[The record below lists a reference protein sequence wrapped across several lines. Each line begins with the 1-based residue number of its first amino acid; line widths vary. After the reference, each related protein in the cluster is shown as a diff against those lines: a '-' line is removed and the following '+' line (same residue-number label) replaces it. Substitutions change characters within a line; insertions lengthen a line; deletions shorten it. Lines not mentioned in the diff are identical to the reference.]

1 MIEMVFESVNF
12 PPLFFSR
19 KTNKIQN
26 EFASRMDEKQSYLFL
41 ESLASSIKC
50 DNCGER
56 FYSQVGYEMHRC
68 KR

>member
-1 MIEMVFESVNF
+1 LILKSNSL
-12 PPLFFSR
+12 PPLFLNR
-19 KTNKIQN
+19 KTSKIQN
-26 EFASRMDEKQSYLFL
+26 EFASRMDEEQSYLFL